1 FRERMHGHE
10 RIDTLQVGA
19 RGVHDRAPPPGGL
32 SPARRQRSAG
42 EQPPSHRSQHARI
55 LAGPGEARE
64 IPRMLAALARRAA
77 TALAVVAGVV
87 TLTFFLLRLAP
98 GDPVELLLGP
108 TATPAQLAAQR
119 HALALDRPLV
129 VQYAAWLGRFARGEW
144 GASIATGRPVRA
156 LLGEA
161 VPATLELVGLSLM
174 LSYLFGVAV
183 GAVQA
188 TARPRVD
195 TALSVAT
202 VTLFAVP
209 GYWLGLMLVMV
220 FTYWARALPAFGR
233 AGLDGDLL
241 VGGPWLLDRLRHLV
255 LPLAT
260 LTLIGIGGIARFVR
274 AAMLEVVG
282 QPFVRCARAKGLAPF
297 AVVRRHVARNALIPV
312 AILLGLSFP
321 ALFSGGVF
329 VVVTAALAA
338 PLVSRG
344 DAAAPPDVVAARF
357 LPPLA
362 TDARGAIHPLGTDR
376 FGRDVWT
383 RLVYGARISLGVGAL
398 AVLLAVAIGVAVG
411 AVAGYW
417 RGPLRTLLLAFTDVS
432 LALPRVVLLL
442 LLAALWRPS
451 AALVIVVLG
460 LTGWMSVARL

>member
-1 FRERMHGHE
+1 
-10 RIDTLQVGA
+10 
-19 RGVHDRAPPPGGL
+19 
-32 SPARRQRSAG
+32 
-42 EQPPSHRSQHARI
+42 
-55 LAGPGEARE
+55 
-64 IPRMLAALARRAA
+64 
-77 TALAVVAGVV
+77 
-87 TLTFFLLRLAP
+87 
-98 GDPVELLLGP
+98 
-108 TATPAQLAAQR
+108 
-119 HALALDRPLV
+119 
-129 VQYAAWLGRFARGEW
+129 
-144 GASIATGRPVRA
+144 
-156 LLGEA
+156 
-161 VPATLELVGLSLM
+161 
-174 LSYLFGVAV
+174 

-220 FTYWARALPAFGR
+220 FTYWARALRAFGR

-329 VVVTAALAA
+329 VEFVFAWPGVGRRL
-338 PLVSRG
+338 
-344 DAAAPPDVVAARF
+344 VVAARV

-417 RGPLRTLLLAFTDVS
+417 RGPLRTLLLAFTDVT
-432 LALPRVVLLL
+432 LA
-442 LLAALWRPS
+442 
-451 AALVIVVLG
+451 
-460 LTGWMSVARL
+460 